1 MANTKKTASV
11 KKIENAVETTTENI
25 DEIKVD
31 NGKLS
36 LFNLTKIVNTVVDS
50 VFVER
55 NENIEFAAE
64 YYEVLLAYMEIGAFY
79 PQTGVLDNSLDLF
92 FIDYIDG
99 KYYKELGEL
108 KYNRMAQYI
117 DNAVK
122 QKVEAR
128 MRQIEN
134 PLINSLVK
142 FVDITSVL
150 AQKYVDDID
159 NVGTADIQKFIKDF
173 GDLAK
178 KTNLQTVT
186 DAVIKM
192 HTSEVAKENDTV
204 KPDEKTKTSGAK
216 KTDSRGVRIWKKL
229 TM

>member
-1 MANTKKTASV
+1 MANTKKTAV
-11 KKIENAVETTTENI
+11 AEKVENNAENIADIKTENGVMSLLKMSI
-25 DEIKVD
+25 IVD
-31 NGKLS
+31 
-36 LFNLTKIVNTVVDS
+36 TVVDS

-55 NENIEFAAE
+55 NGNIEFAAE
-64 YYEVLLAYMEIGAFY
+64 RYEVLLAYMEIGAFY
-79 PQTGVLDNSLDLF
+79 PHTGVLENSLDSF

-99 KYYKELGEL
+99 KYYRELGEL
-108 KYNRMAQYI
+108 KLNRLAQYI

-142 FVDITSVL
+142 FVDIASVL

-159 NVGTADIQKFIKDF
+159 NVGAADIQKFIKDF
-173 GDLAK
+173 GSLTK
-178 KTNLQTVT
+178 KTNPQTVT

-192 HTSEVAKENDTV
+192 HRAEMAKEGNAGNSA
-204 KPDEKTKTSGAK
+204 EKIKSAPKKQGSRAK
-216 KTDSRGVRIWKKL
+216 KTL
-229 TM
+229 E

>member
-1 MANTKKTASV
+1 MANTKKTVVAEKV
-11 KKIENAVETTTENI
+11 ENNAESLV
-25 DEIKVD
+25 DIKAD
-31 NGKLS
+31 NGQMTLVDLS
-36 LFNLTKIVNTVVDS
+36 KIVNTVVDS

-55 NENIEFAAE
+55 NGNIEFAAE

-92 FIDYIDG
+92 FIDYING
-99 KYYKELGEL
+99 RYYKELGEL

-134 PLINSLVK
+134 PLINSMVK
-142 FVDITSVL
+142 FVDTATVL

-159 NVGTADIQKFIKDF
+159 NIGTADIQKFIKDF
-173 GDLAK
+173 GSLAK
-178 KTNLQTVT
+178 KTNPQTVT
-186 DAVIKM
+186 EAVIKM
-192 HTSEVAKENDTV
+192 HRAENSKDSEANGDT
-204 KPDEKTKTSGAK
+204 KQTKASTK
-216 KTDSRGVRIWKKL
+216 KQSTKIKKSDGEV
-229 TM
+229 